1 MITEGEA
8 EIDTLAIDPRRFG
21 AYATRPYTIAKNEEA
36 YSHVFVLHYPDQER
50 PAARPLRTAPSYD
63 RLKARGAVFGQK
75 FGWERANFYGPGGD
89 FQEQWSFRRGNWW
102 PYVRA
107 EAEAVRHNVGLIEAG
122 AFAKYQASGP
132 GVNDWL
138 EQLVANRLP
147 QKDGRIQLTHA
158 LTRRGGTR
166 SEFTIMRDGPDSL
179 YLVGA
184 GAMETY
190 DWDYLTRMLPA
201 DRSVQLQKLTT
212 QYGVFVVA
220 GPNARKLLAPLVD
233 RLDLSN
239 RAFPWLSGQHATL
252 GMAPVRLLRVNYVG
266 ELGWEI
272 HHPIEYHN
280 HIFDIL
286 EEAGRPYGARL
297 VGVRAMNW
305 LRLEKSYRAVGS
317 ELSKEVTAWE
327 SGLDR
332 FIRLDK
338 NRDFIGRAAL
348 ERQRADGS
356 LRWKLVTLLVDGPA
370 DADPWGVESIWSG
383 DAVAGRATGGGFSVA
398 FGKQIALGFVRPAF
412 AAEGTHLAI
421 RMLGER
427 YPAVVA
433 ADSPYD
439 PTNARA
445 RSDD

>member
-1 MITEGEA
+1 
-8 EIDTLAIDPRRFG
+8 
-21 AYATRPYTIAKNEEA
+21 
-36 YSHVFVLHYPDQER
+36 
-50 PAARPLRTAPSYD
+50 
-63 RLKARGAVFGQK
+63 
-75 FGWERANFYGPGGD
+75 
-89 FQEQWSFRRGNWW
+89 
-102 PYVRA
+102 
-107 EAEAVRHNVGLIEAG
+107 
-122 AFAKYQASGP
+122 
-132 GVNDWL
+132 
-138 EQLVANRLP
+138 
-147 QKDGRIQLTHA
+147 
-158 LTRRGGTR
+158 
-166 SEFTIMRDGPDSL
+166 
-179 YLVGA
+179 
-184 GAMETY
+184 
-190 DWDYLTRMLPA
+190 
-201 DRSVQLQKLTT
+201 
-212 QYGVFVVA
+212 
-220 GPNARKLLAPLVD
+220 
-233 RLDLSN
+233 
-239 RAFPWLSGQHATL
+239 
-252 GMAPVRLLRVNYVG
+252 
-266 ELGWEI
+266 
-272 HHPIEYHN
+272 
-280 HIFDIL
+280 
-286 EEAGRPYGARL
+286 
-297 VGVRAMNW
+297 MNW